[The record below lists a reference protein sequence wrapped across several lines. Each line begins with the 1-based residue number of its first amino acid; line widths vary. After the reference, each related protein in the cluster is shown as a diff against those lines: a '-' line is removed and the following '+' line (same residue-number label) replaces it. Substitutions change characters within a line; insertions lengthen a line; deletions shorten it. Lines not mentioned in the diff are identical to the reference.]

1 MVRAVKFEAPSWS
14 QIYKLLLRLS
24 SKIRSVSYAPD
35 AIVGVSRGGWFPA
48 RLLSDL
54 LENTNLANVKAECY
68 TGIAKSVKQPR
79 LIQCVSAEVSGKKV
93 LVVDEIADSGRT
105 LKLVVNYLKEQ
116 GAAEVKT
123 AVLYLKPNSAF
134 TPDFCEKQTDSWVVF
149 PWELKETVRSIHK
162 TGCVDPSGAEEDF
175 VALWKAGVSKR
186 LIARFRQEFSEV
198 GRC

>member
-1 MVRAVKFEAPSWS
+1 VVRAVKFEAPSWS

-24 SKIRSVSYAPD
+24 SKIRSASYTPD
-35 AIVGVSRGGWFPA
+35 AIVGISRGGWFPA

-54 LENTNLANVKAECY
+54 LETTNLVNVKTECY

-79 LIQCVSAEVSGKKV
+79 LIQFISGEVSGKKV

-123 AVLYLKPNSAF
+123 AVLYRKPKSVI
-134 TPDFCEKQTDSWVVF
+134 TPDFCEKKTDSWVVF
-149 PWELKETVRSIHK
+149 PWELKETMRSIHK
-162 TGCVDPSGAEEDF
+162 TGCIDPSRAEADF
-175 VALWKAGVSKR
+175 VALRKAGVSKR
-186 LIARFRQEFSEV
+186 LIARFRQEFSEM
-198 GRC
+198 GHC